1 MHAILVVL
9 QALVSLRVPVLG
21 AAFLIGF
28 PLLAFG
34 KGRTMFLGLFDQTPA
49 SLLLVTL
56 AVFCLAGTVAD
67 NAHLIWM
74 EAVWAGQIPRHS
86 GHLTGEEVRW
96 LWLALILLL
105 TLPTLVQA
113 IRLSRRQ
120 GRSTAALAGSAV
132 LGLAIG
138 SGAAFLLMAYAV
150 KPVVELAVHAER
162 SNWSAWVLRMAAHG
176 DIRLYAEH
184 VLALWALVLTT
195 MVWAVFGVVGY
206 FQLGKRRTVPA
217 LAGLLMLTMT
227 VTWPLAAATFYLD
240 HWRIPTL
247 LIVIV
252 AAMAMANGWSRKSEH
267 MYRLIDPASVPEPAP
282 AEVLTA
288 TGARCV
294 IVAAAEGG
302 GIQAAAWVAQVLQG
316 LRETCGAERFDPA
329 LRMISG
335 VSGGSVG
342 TVCYMDW
349 LLHPTEARQP
359 SVSAAKSSLD
369 EVSWGLAWPDFLRAW
384 LPWVFGWTIDRGV
397 ALQRAWSRNCSLD
410 PEGGEARLLTPLSA
424 WRQGAAAGT
433 IPAVVLNSTVVENG
447 FRLLMGTSGLGRAH
461 AGSARIDA
469 SEVNRIGDRV
479 MDIAAVT
486 AARLSASFSWVT
498 PVACAAAGPGSNRP
512 HVADGGY
519 YDNYGMATLV
529 EWLDEALSGTVAGG
543 PGKVAKVL
551 VLQIHS
557 SPPDP
562 ETVCHGEVRKG
573 DDRRGWLFQMAAPFL
588 TLLNVRTSGQI
599 AHNDIELSLLK
610 QKWAG
615 LGVAIE
621 SVNFTFP
628 ETNPPL
634 SWHLTEEQKQ
644 AIREEWAER
653 MGGQVRKV
661 KEFLETCPAGA
672 PAPSLETKI
681 GARLEGRTA

>member
-1 MHAILVVL
+1 LMVYAVHPVV
-9 QALVSLRVPVLG
+9 G
-21 AAFLIGF
+21 
-28 PLLAFG
+28 
-34 KGRTMFLGLFDQTPA
+34 
-49 SLLLVTL
+49 
-56 AVFCLAGTVAD
+56 
-67 NAHLIWM
+67 
-74 EAVWAGQIPRHS
+74 
-86 GHLTGEEVRW
+86 
-96 LWLALILLL
+96 LAL
-105 TLPTLVQA
+105 
-113 IRLSRRQ
+113 R
-120 GRSTAALAGSAV
+120 AARTG
-132 LGLAIG
+132 G
-138 SGAAFLLMAYAV
+138 SG
-150 KPVVELAVHAER
+150 
-162 SNWSAWVLRMAAHG
+162 WVLRVAAHG

-184 VLALWALVLTT
+184 VLALCALVFTT
-195 MVWAVFGVVGY
+195 TVWAVFGVFGY
-206 FQLGKRRTVPA
+206 FQLGRRRTVPA

-240 HWRIPTL
+240 HWHIPTL
-247 LIVIV
+247 LIGMV
-252 AAMAMANGWSRKSEH
+252 AAMAVANGWSRKAEH
-267 MYRLIDPASVPEPAP
+267 VYQLIAPASVPEPTP

-302 GIQAAAWVAQVLQG
+302 GIQAAAWTAQVLEG
-316 LRETCGAERFDPA
+316 LRTACGAERFDPA

-342 TVCYMDW
+342 TACYVDW

-369 EVSWGLAWPDFLRAW
+369 EVTWGLAWPDFLRGC
-384 LPWVFGWTIDRGV
+384 LPWAFGWMIDRGV
-397 ALQRAWSRNCSLD
+397 ALQRAWSRNCSLT
-410 PEGGEARLLTPLSA
+410 PEDGEPRLTAPLSA
-424 WRQGAAAGT
+424 WRQGAAEGT

-447 FRLLMGTSGLGRAH
+447 FRLLMCTSALGRGD
-461 AGSARIDA
+461 AGCGRMDA

-479 MDIAAVT
+479 MDISTVT
-486 AARLSASFSWVT
+486 AARLSASFTWVT

-529 EWLDEALSGTVAGG
+529 EWLDEALSGPLTGG
-543 PGKVAKVL
+543 RRQVAKVL

-562 ETVCHGEVRKG
+562 ETVQNGEVRQG

-588 TLLNVRTSGQI
+588 TLLNVRSSGQI
-599 AHNDIELSLLK
+599 AHNDIELSLLE

-615 LGVAIE
+615 LGVGIE
-621 SVNFTFP
+621 SVDFTFP

-644 AIREEWAER
+644 AIRDEWGKK
-653 MGGQVRKV
+653 MGEQVGKV
-661 KEFLETCPAGA
+661 KEFLESCPAGA
-672 PAPSLETKI
+672 AAPGLETKI
-681 GARLEGRTA
+681 GARLEGTTA